1 MKGKGKM
8 KDYKFLIF
16 DGTAYDK
23 GAYCDFDTA
32 ASVLA
37 GKDILLAVWN
47 SDGSKMLA
55 ISGQQ
60 NLTINRSA
68 ETIEI
73 NSKIVEGQDAN
84 SAGWKDSLVG
94 LREWSIDLDSLW
106 VPTSDS
112 HKALATAFDNGS
124 PVCVKV
130 YNAKTNKGIFAGLA
144 IITDF
149 PVEAPYD
156 DSVTTS
162 ISLQGKGRLLD
173 LTIHTIDTDT
183 IPE

>member
-1 MKGKGKM
+1 M

-16 DGTAYDK
+16 AGENAFDK

-32 ASVLA
+32 ASILA

-73 NSKIVEGQDAN
+73 NSKIVEGQDAD
-84 SAGWKDSLVG
+84 SAGWKDSVMG
-94 LREWSIDLDSLW
+94 LKEWSIDLDSLW

-112 HKALATAFDNGS
+112 HKALANAFDALLLERTVAHRQRFVNDEDFGLDGHS
-124 PVCVKV
+124 ECEAETRPHAAGVRFHRLSL
-130 YNAKTNKGIFAGLA
+130 NTGFAAGAACHGGMEL
-144 IITDF
+144 
-149 PVEAPYD
+149 
-156 DSVTTS
+156 
-162 ISLQGKGRLLD
+162 R
-173 LTIHTIDTDT
+173 
-183 IPE
+183 

>member
-1 MKGKGKM
+1 M

-16 DGTAYDK
+16 DGTAFDK

-60 NLTINRSA
+60 TLEIERSA
-68 ETIEI
+68 ETIEV
-73 NSKIVEGQDAN
+73 NSKIIEGQDAN
-84 SAGWKDSLVG
+84 GTGWKDFLNG
-94 LREWSIDLDSLW
+94 LREWSISLDSLW
-106 VPTSDS
+106 IPTSES
-112 HKALATAFDNGS
+112 HKALATAFDNGD

-130 YNAKTNKGIFAGLA
+130 YNGKTKKGLFAGLCLV
-144 IITDF
+144 TSY
-149 PVEAPYD
+149 PVSASFD

-162 ISLQGKGRLLD
+162 IELQGKGKLLD

-183 IPE
+183 MPE

>member
-60 NLTINRSA
+60 SLTINRSA
-68 ETIEI
+68 ETIEV

-84 SAGWKDSLVG
+84 STGWKDFLNG

-112 HKALATAFDNGS
+112 HKALATAFDNGD
-124 PVCVKV
+124 PICVKV
-130 YNAKTNKGIFAGLA
+130 YNAKTKKGLFAGLG

-162 ISLQGKGRLLD
+162 ISIQGKGRLMD

-183 IPE
+183 MPE

>member
-1 MKGKGKM
+1 M

-16 DGTAYDK
+16 AGETAYDG

-60 NLTINRSA
+60 SLTINRSA

-73 NSKIVEGQDAN
+73 NSKIVEGQDAD
-84 SAGWKDSLVG
+84 SSGWKDSVMG
-94 LREWSIDLDSLW
+94 LKEWSIDLDSLW
-106 VPTSDS
+106 VPNSDS
-112 HKALATAFDNGS
+112 HKALATAFDNGN
-124 PVCVKV
+124 PICVKV
-130 YNAKTNKGIFAGLA
+130 YNRKTSKGIFAGLGV
-144 IITDF
+144 ITEYNCEF
-149 PVEAPYD
+149 PED
-156 DSVTTS
+156 DGATAS
-162 ISLQGKGRLLD
+162 ISIQGKGRLLD
-173 LTIHTIDTDT
+173 LTIHKIDTDT
-183 IPE
+183 MPE